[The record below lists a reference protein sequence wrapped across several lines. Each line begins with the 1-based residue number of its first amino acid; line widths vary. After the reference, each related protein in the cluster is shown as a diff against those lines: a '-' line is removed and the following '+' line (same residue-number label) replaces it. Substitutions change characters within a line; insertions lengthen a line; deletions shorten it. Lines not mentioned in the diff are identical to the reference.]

1 MEEIKKKLVD
11 IFKLEERVL
20 YDAAGA
26 ADIVAAAEAEA
37 QAQQEAADRAA
48 LSDGRPA

>member
-20 YDAAGA
+20 YDAA
-26 ADIVAAAEAEA
+26 VKTPNEAIYEKY
-37 QAQQEAADRAA
+37 
-48 LSDGRPA
+48 LLWSKLPTSIWKGFPLTI